1 MVDRDASLGHHLLK
15 IVQAQAVSQ
24 IPSDAEQVTD

>member
-15 IVQAQAVSQ
+15 IPEAEAISQ
-24 IPSDAEQVTD
+24 ISPHAEQDY